1 MRFRLGPVPDEPG
14 FRPEEGDWVRLRE
27 PSTAVMMLCVL
38 PVAALV
44 TTALV
49 FAWSRVGIRETS
61 GRIDVV
67 GLAVFLVAG
76 VALLLVHE
84 LLHAVA
90 LPRFGSSASTT
101 LGFWPKWMTPYIS
114 HEGELP
120 RGRNILVALM
130 PFLVLSIAPLVACII
145 FPPAPLWAVVLSVLN
160 GIGASADLVA
170 ATLIAVQVPASGF
183 VRNRAHET
191 WWRTPDTTDAS
202 N

>member
-1 MRFRLGPVPDEPG
+1 
-14 FRPEEGDWVRLRE
+14 
-27 PSTAVMMLCVL
+27 MMLCVL

-49 FAWSRVGIRETS
+49 FAWSRTGISETGGIITAS
-61 GRIDVV
+61 G
-67 GLAVFLVAG
+67 LLVFLLAA
-76 VALLLVHE
+76 VALLLAHE

-90 LPRFGSSASTT
+90 LLRFGTSSATT

-114 HEGELP
+114 HKGELP

-130 PFLVLSIAPLVACII
+130 PFLVLSIVPLVWGFA
-145 FPPAPLWAVVLSVLN
+145 FPPAPLWAVALSVLN

-170 ATLIAVQVPASGF
+170 AMLIAVQVPASAL

-191 WWRTPDTTDAS
+191 WWRTPDTTNAS
-202 N
+202 D